1 MVSAH
6 HYSRFKQR
14 RHWVKEGRPGQ
25 PGIDYVYRFTR
36 EELAELFPHAA
47 FRAAGFYAL
56 PARVQNLM
64 ARWMGR
70 PLGRIKVGHV
80 LIAYGQKPARRP
92 H

>member
-1 MVSAH
+1 
-6 HYSRFKQR
+6 
-14 RHWVKEGRPGQ
+14 VKEGRPGQ

-56 PARVQNLM
+56 PARVQNLI

-70 PLGRIKVGHV
+70 PLGRMNVGHV
-80 LIAYGQKPARRP
+80 LIAYGQKPARRV